1 MDEHRSALDVVVHV
15 HQVADA
21 LRVVGDVAV
30 AVDGVLDG
38 AAGHGEVDPVHGLV
52 ILHHGIFEAETLEE
66 QFWIESETS
75 GIPLTVQGQ
84 DAVLYLNTHRDE
96 NSLLW
101 LDKDAGI
108 AFRLDASEN
117 EETMLAIAEA
127 VKRK

>member
-1 MDEHRSALDVVVHV
+1 M
-15 HQVADA
+15 
-21 LRVVGDVAV
+21 
-30 AVDGVLDG
+30 
-38 AAGHGEVDPVHGLV
+38 
-52 ILHHGIFEAETLEE
+52 
-66 QFWIESETS
+66 
-75 GIPLTVQGQ
+75 
-84 DAVLYLNTHRDE
+84 NTHRDE